1 MKPTIGYIG
10 MTHLGVNSAAA
21 SAAHGFNTV
30 CFDPATRLI
39 DQLNA
44 GQVYVVEPGLSE
56 LLESHRTNLTYTTDP
71 TTIRGCEVVYISADV
86 ATDDQ
91 GQSDLS
97 EIDQLIALTI
107 PCLSPTATLV
117 ILCQVPPGYS
127 AKVLLPK
134 HQLYYQVET
143 LIFGCAVERA
153 MYPERFIIGCQQPQ
167 DRLPTAYR
175 VFLES
180 FNCPILPMR
189 YSSAELAKI
198 SINCC
203 LVSMVSVA
211 NTLSEL
217 CENIEAD
224 WNEIVPALKLDKRI
238 GPHAYLKP
246 GLGIAGG
253 NLERD
258 LATVCRLSGDFGTD
272 TTVVRSWIHN
282 SQYRRDWVLRTLQVE
297 VLRHY
302 PDAHVTILGLA
313 YKENTHSIKNSPSI
327 YLLRH
332 VTHLAVKVFDPV
344 VSAAELEHPR
354 MTETASAMEALHGA
368 NVVIIMTPWQEF
380 HVLDP
385 VQMVEAMAGRTV
397 IDPFQVLDAEA
408 CFKAGLNYFTLGRE
422 PRRVIPEPVEVKKS
436 LYA

>member
-1 MKPTIGYIG
+1 

-30 CFDPATRLI
+30 CFDSDSRLI

-44 GQVYVVEPGLSE
+44 GQVHVVEPGLSE
-56 LLESHRTNLTYTTDP
+56 LLESHQTSLTYTTDP
-71 TTIRGCEVVYISADV
+71 TAIRRCEVVYISADV

-97 EIDQLIALTI
+97 DIDRLIELTI

-127 AKVLLPK
+127 AKVPLPK
-134 HQLYYQVET
+134 QQLYYQVET

-153 MYPERFIIGCQQPQ
+153 MYPERFIIGCHQPQ
-167 DRLPTAYR
+167 DPLPPAYR
-175 VFLES
+175 SFLES

-224 WNEIVPALKLDKRI
+224 WSEIVPALKLDKRI

-258 LATVCRLSGDFGTD
+258 LTTVCRLSGDFGTD
-272 TTVVRSWIHN
+272 ATVVRSWIHN

-297 VLRHY
+297 VLQHD
-302 PDAHVTILGLA
+302 PDAYVAILGLA

-332 VTHLAVKVFDPV
+332 VAHLAVKVFDPV
-344 VSAAELEHPR
+344 VSASQLVHPR
-354 MTETASAMEALHGA
+354 MTEMASAFEAIQGTD
-368 NVVIIMTPWQEF
+368 VVIIMTPWQEF

-385 VQMVEAMAGRTV
+385 VKMVEAMAGRTV
-397 IDPFQVLDAEA
+397 IDPFQVLDADA
-408 CFKAGLNYFTLGRE
+408 CFKAGLHYFTLGRE
-422 PRRVIPEPVEVKKS
+422 PRHAIAEPVEVKKS